1 MGSILDAIMI
11 PVGSADTILA
21 GVINSLTN
29 AINDTNAL
37 IAGFLSGSSA

>member
-21 GVINSLTN
+21 GVIDSLTN
-29 AINDTNAL
+29 AINQTNEL
-37 IAGFLSGSSA
+37 IADLFSGSSA